1 MNAETIQ
8 ASGLGPRASESK
20 GGRVCGPRP
29 EARGLLATLAFIAL
43 ALPLHAQVTSIKEIK
58 TPPLRKLNMPQPKR
72 VQLDNGMVILMMEDH
87 ELPLIR
93 GGASIHGGGRD
104 LPSTKAGLS
113 EILGSAWR
121 TGGTQT
127 KTGDE
132 LDDFLE
138 ARAARVETAADDDSS
153 SVRLDVL
160 KDDFDIV
167 FPIFLDLL
175 RNPAFRQD
183 KIDLAKT
190 QLNSGIARR
199 NDEPGEILARE
210 LNRLGYGPS
219 SPYAAQPEYATVAS
233 ITRDELVAFH
243 KRFVHPNNIV
253 FAIGGDFDSA
263 AMERKLRDAFAS
275 WPRGPQAPPAPTAMT
290 APKPGVYFVAKGD
303 VTQSNIGFV
312 HPGIQRS
319 NPDYFSVRVMNEIF
333 GGGSFSGRLMNDLR
347 TKRGLTYGAEGGLG
361 ANWDYPGLFEI
372 TMATKSG
379 TTLESIEALRNEV
392 TGLRNQP
399 FTAEE
404 LKQAKQSILNRF
416 IFTMDS
422 RQKVLNQAAILE
434 FYGFPPDYYR
444 NYTTNIEKVTAADVA
459 RVANKYVNP
468 DQVAVLVVGNEK
480 DFEKP
485 LSSLGSV
492 TPIDITIPELNAA
505 PSTAPAAPAANN
517 ADGTALL
524 QKMREFAGGK
534 AKLDSVNAVREVTS
548 VSRQTPQGPMDMEVE
563 SLVAFPDRHRA
574 VMKMPMGEVTI
585 VMTPEVS
592 FMVLPGMGMREVP
605 QSQRDAARAD
615 ARQELLA
622 ILKNP
627 DKYTFAVTGT
637 EKIGGVDAKVLE
649 VSADGDTVKWY
660 VDPATGKVLRK
671 VTKNNQATDFSAW
684 GTFGGITVPTAFTM
698 TMNGQQIGSGKV
710 TTVEINPTID
720 PKVWQKP

>member
-1 MNAETIQ
+1 MKTLKHQ
-8 ASGLGPRASESK
+8 ASGLRPRASEATL

-29 EARGLLATLAFIAL
+29 AARGLFCITLAL
-43 ALPLHAQVTSIKEIK
+43 ALPLGAQVTNVNEIR

-72 VQLDNGMVILMMEDH
+72 VQLGNGMVILMMEDH

-104 LPSTKAGLS
+104 FPASKAGIA
-113 EILGSAWR
+113 EIFGSAWR
-121 TGGTQT
+121 TGGTES
-127 KTGDE
+127 KTGDQ

-138 ARAARVETAADDDSS
+138 ARAARVETGADDDSS

-160 KDDFDIV
+160 KDDFDTV

-190 QLNSGIARR
+190 QLNAGISRR
-199 NDEPGEILARE
+199 NDEPGDILDRE
-210 LNRLGYGPS
+210 LNRLGYGPD

-233 ITRDELVAFH
+233 ITRDDLVAFH
-243 KRFVHPNNIV
+243 KRFVNPNNIV

-263 AMERKLRDAFAS
+263 VMEKKLRDAFAS

-290 APKPGVYFVAKGD
+290 APKPGLYFIPKSD
-303 VTQSNIGFV
+303 VTQANIGFV
-312 HPGIQRS
+312 HPGIQRN
-319 NPDYFSVRVMNEIF
+319 NPDYFPVRVMNEIF

-347 TKRGLTYGAEGGLG
+347 TKRGLTYGVEGGLG
-361 ANWDYPGLFEI
+361 ANWDHPGLFEV

-379 TTLESIEALRNEV
+379 TTLESIGALRSEV
-392 TGLRNQP
+392 SALRSQP
-399 FTAEE
+399 FTADE
-404 LKQAKQSILNRF
+404 LQQAKQSILNRF

-434 FYGFPPDYYR
+434 FYGFPAGYYR
-444 NYTTNIEKVTAADVA
+444 NYTANIEKVTAADVA
-459 RVANKYVNP
+459 RVANKYINP

-485 LSSLGSV
+485 LSSLGTV
-492 TPIDITIPELNAA
+492 TPIDIRIPEANAR
-505 PSTAPAAPAANN
+505 PAASSPE
-517 ADGTALL
+517 GTALF
-524 QKMREFAGGK
+524 QKVRDFTGGK
-534 AKLDSVNAVREVTS
+534 SKLDAINSVREVATTT
-548 VSRQTPQGPMDMEVE
+548 RQTPQGAMDMEIE
-563 SLVAFPDRHRA
+563 SLTVFPDRHRA
-574 VMKMPMGEVTI
+574 VMKMPMGEVTV
-585 VMTPEVS
+585 VMTPDSS
-592 FMVLPGMGMREVP
+592 FMLLPGMGTRDMP
-605 QSQRDAARAD
+605 ASQRDAARAE
-615 ARQELLA
+615 ARQDLLT

-627 DKYTFAVTGT
+627 DKYTFAVTGS
-637 EKIGGVDAKVLE
+637 EKVGDVDARVLE
-649 VSADGDTVKWY
+649 ISSEGDSVKWY

-671 VTKNNQATDFSAW
+671 ATRTNQVTDFSSW

-698 TMNGQQIGSGKV
+698 MMNGQQVANGKV

>member
-1 MNAETIQ
+1 MNAQSIQ

-20 GGRVCGPRP
+20 GGWVRGLRP
-29 EARGLLATLAFIAL
+29 EARGLFVILAFLAL
-43 ALPLHAQVTSIKEIK
+43 ALPLTAQVTSPNDIK
-58 TPPLRKLNMPQPKR
+58 TPPLRKLNMPQPRR

-104 LPSTKAGLS
+104 LPSGKAGLA

-153 SVRLDVL
+153 AVRLDVL
-160 KDDFDIV
+160 KDDFDTV

-175 RNPAFRQD
+175 RHPAFRQD
-183 KIDLAKT
+183 KIDLART

-233 ITRDELVAFH
+233 ITRDDLVAFH

-263 AMERKLRDAFAS
+263 VMERKLRNAFAS

-290 APKPGVYFVAKGD
+290 APKPGVYFVTKGD

-319 NPDYFSVRVMNEIF
+319 NPDYFPVRVMNEIF

-347 TKRGLTYGAEGGLG
+347 TKRGLTYGVRGELG
-361 ANWDYPGLFEI
+361 APWDYPGLFEI

-379 TTLESIEALRNEV
+379 TTLESIEAVRDEV
-392 TGLRNQP
+392 AGLRSQP
-399 FTAEE
+399 FTAAE
-404 LKQAKQSILNRF
+404 LQQAKQSILNRF

-434 FYGFPPDYYR
+434 FYGFPPDYFR
-444 NYTTNIEKVTAADVA
+444 NYTANIEKVTAADVA
-459 RVANKYVNP
+459 RVANKYINP

-505 PSTAPAAPAANN
+505 PSKTPAASN
-517 ADGTALL
+517 AEGTALL
-524 QKMREFAGGK
+524 QKMRDFAGGQT
-534 AKLDSVNAVREVTS
+534 KLDAVNAVREVMS
-548 VSRQTPQGPMDMEVE
+548 ASRQTPQGPMDMEVE
-563 SLVAFPDRHRA
+563 SLVVFPDRHRA
-574 VMKMPMGEVTI
+574 VMKMAMGEVTI
-585 VMTPEVS
+585 VMTPEAS
-592 FMVLPGMGMREVP
+592 FMVLPGMGTREVP
-605 QSQRDAARAD
+605 PSQRDAARAE

-627 DKYTFAVTGT
+627 DKYTFAVAGT
-637 EKIGGVDAKVLE
+637 EKAGGVDAKVLE
-649 VSADGDTVKWY
+649 ISADGDTVKWY

-671 VTKNNQATDFSAW
+671 VTRSNQATDFSAW

-720 PKVWQKP
+720 PKVWQKPVQ